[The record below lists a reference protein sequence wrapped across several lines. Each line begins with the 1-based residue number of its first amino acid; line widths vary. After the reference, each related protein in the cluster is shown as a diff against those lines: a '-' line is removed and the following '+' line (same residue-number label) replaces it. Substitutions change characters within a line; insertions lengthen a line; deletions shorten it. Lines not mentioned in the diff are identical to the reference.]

1 MNSNALQLA
10 TYTLEG
16 GQVLNA
22 ETVKNYLVSGNGNI
36 TDQET
41 MMFIELCKA
50 QKLNPFIREAYL
62 IKFGNSPANIVVG
75 KDVFV
80 KRAYRNPRFEGMR
93 AGIVTVD
100 KDGNMNEREG
110 ALKGLNEKLI
120 GGWCEVYVKDMK
132 FPIKSTVSMEEYSK
146 SQATWKQMPCV
157 MIRKCAMVTALR
169 EAFPEDLQGLYDASE
184 MGIDTKLPEKEI
196 VPGMASTKQKNK
208 IMAMASQKGLY
219 DFNNPKDI
227 KELEY
232 FCTSNGYDLKHLKF
246 EEAEEVL
253 QLLIEYDP
261 KVDNVTVEDD
271 EIQDVEFEDIKE
283 VENPFDV
290 VEEQGSL
297 L

>member
-1 MNSNALQLA
+1 MNNNNALQLA

-80 KRAYRNPRFEGMR
+80 KRAYRNPRFEGMK
-93 AGIVTVD
+93 AGIVTID
-100 KDGNMNEREG
+100 KDGNMIEREG
-110 ALKGLNEKLI
+110 ALKGINEKLI

-146 SQATWKQMPCV
+146 GQSTWKQMPCV

-196 VPGMASTKQKNK
+196 VPVSYT
-208 IMAMASQKGLY
+208 
-219 DFNNPKDI
+219 
-227 KELEY
+227 
-232 FCTSNGYDLKHLKF
+232 HLT
-246 EEAEEVL
+246 L
-253 QLLIEYDP
+253 PTTL
-261 KVDNVTVEDD
+261 TV
-271 EIQDVEFEDIKE
+271 
-283 VENPFDV
+283 
-290 VEEQGSL
+290 
-297 L
+297 

>member
-1 MNSNALQLA
+1 
-10 TYTLEG
+10 
-16 GQVLNA
+16 
-22 ETVKNYLVSGNGNI
+22 
-36 TDQET
+36 
-41 MMFIELCKA
+41 
-50 QKLNPFIREAYL
+50 
-62 IKFGNSPANIVVG
+62 
-75 KDVFV
+75 
-80 KRAYRNPRFEGMR
+80 MR

-110 ALKGLNEKLI
+110 ALKGINEKLI

-271 EIQDVEFEDIKE
+271 EIQDVEFEDIKD
-283 VENPFDV
+283 VESPFDI